1 MINFSKRIKRL
12 RTQNNMTQDDLAKKL
27 GITKSVISAYENDM
41 RRPSY
46 EILIKLAHIFNVS
59 VDYLLGVENKT
70 HLDLSGLS
78 IAEKNA
84 IFNLVNAIQ
93 KGNDDSFF

>member
-41 RRPSY
+41 RRPS
-46 EILIKLAHIFNVS
+46 
-59 VDYLLGVENKT
+59 
-70 HLDLSGLS
+70 
-78 IAEKNA
+78 
-84 IFNLVNAIQ
+84 
-93 KGNDDSFF
+93 

>member
-1 MINFSKRIKRL
+1 MVNFGYKLRAL
-12 RTQNNMTQDDLAKKL
+12 RTAAGMTQDELAKKL

-46 EILIKLAHIFNVS
+46 EILIKLAHIFNVT

-93 KGNDDSFF
+93 KGSDDNFF